1 MHISISNAY
10 NTKKRNKS
18 MNLNSYTNQTDYGPN
33 PYVTNVEQM
42 AIQNQNFRTV
52 IWTGSHMQATLMCI
66 PTCGEIGLEIHPSID
81 QFIRIEQGCAI
92 VIMGNSQNCMD
103 FRQNMS
109 KNDAVFI
116 PAGNWH
122 NIMNVGKQTLKLS
135 VIYAPPNHP
144 KGTIHRTKTNAEIS
158 HY

>member
-1 MHISISNAY
+1 
-10 NTKKRNKS
+10 
-18 MNLNSYTNQTDYGPN
+18 MNINCYIHQTDYGPN
-33 PYVTNVEQM
+33 PYVTNIEQM
-42 AIQNQNFRTV
+42 AIRNQNFRTV
-52 IWTGSHMQATLMCI
+52 IWTGDHMQATLMSI
-66 PTCGEIGLEIHPSID
+66 PPCGEIGLEIHPYTD

-92 VIMGNSQNCMD
+92 VVMGKSKNHMD

-122 NIMNVGKQTLKLS
+122 NIMNVGKQVLKVS

-144 KGTIHRTKTNAEIS
+144 KGTIHRTKEDSEKA

>member
-1 MHISISNAY
+1 
-10 NTKKRNKS
+10 
-18 MNLNSYTNQTDYGPN
+18 MNINCYIPQTDYGPN
-33 PYVTNVEQM
+33 PYVTNIEQM
-42 AIQNQNFRTV
+42 AIRNQNFRTV
-52 IWTGSHMQATLMCI
+52 IWTGEHMQATLMCI
-66 PTCGEIGLEIHPSID
+66 PPCGEIGLEIHPSTD

-92 VIMGNSQNCMD
+92 VIMGKLKNYMD

-122 NIMNVGKQTLKLS
+122 NIMNVGKQVLKVS
-135 VIYAPPNHP
+135 VLYAPPNHP
-144 KGTIHRTKTNAEIS
+144 KDTIHRTKEDSEKA